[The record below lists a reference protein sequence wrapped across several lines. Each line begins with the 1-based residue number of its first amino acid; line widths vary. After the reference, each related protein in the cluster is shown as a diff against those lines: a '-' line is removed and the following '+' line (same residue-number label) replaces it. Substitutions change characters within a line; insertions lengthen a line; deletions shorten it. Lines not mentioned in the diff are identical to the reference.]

1 MSKKFRLKFWFE
13 RKTIGQFLLV
23 CIIFAAVVVVIYG
36 LRQCFE
42 PTNGLLHRTIA
53 EMVSPVEFNRLAH
66 DTLDNVQVPK
76 KSDCSC
82 AVCREK
88 EIQPSDTAP
97 NNKKSWKP
105 FWLLFLI
112 FSLGSV
118 LFTGGVIAILSNWIR
133 SRAERYCAGLTH
145 YPQNGHYLILG
156 YNELS
161 IGLIKHLFEKSAG
174 NDIDIVLQ
182 TTQSVPPLR
191 KKVESQLT
199 KEQCRH
205 LFFIYASRDSENG
218 YNGLYVTKAKKVY
231 VLGEEDEVNHDNI
244 NLNALM
250 FIAKILQKEQLKKEI
265 KTTKSEDKAQKTGE
279 AKKGEK
285 KRLECHLY
293 LENQST
299 FYLFQTNEISKV
311 QLEGDKTLADYIT
324 VYPFNADVNWA
335 RMLFVKGE
343 SETHG
348 IDYKPLDF
356 NGIGSNDERYVHLVI
371 VGMTPMGNAL
381 ALEAAHIA
389 HYPNFRSDHPLRTRI
404 TMIDKNAKE
413 EMLYLTSKYDHYFDF
428 SHYRL
433 RCFNVTEYENEDTH
447 CLNHVPERDFLDIE
461 WEFIQADCADPGVQ
475 DEIKNWANDKNQL
488 LTIAF
493 CVNDIAKNVAMG
505 YYLPDNC
512 YNNDQVSVL
521 IRQNHTGEVLNSLYK
536 QNIRYGNVRPF
547 GMLDD
552 GFTDDEVLVERAR
565 RVNQVYNGKPLL
577 KEDYSGIEELWSEL
591 SVAEKWSNM
600 YNAMSIPGKL
610 RSLKCDANIVEKAS
624 QWLPAVEHNRWNV
637 EKLLLGFRPT
647 TKNEDEDIVK
657 NKKKGWY
664 KKELQAHYD
673 IRPYEDLRL
682 DDEGKNPQRFD
693 ISLSQ
698 SLEYIIKVNADYSKE
713 EPIDLL
719 RKIEWTDKCEK
730 DANTLS

>member
-1 MSKKFRLKFWFE
+1 MAKKYRIRYWLN
-13 RKTIGQFLLV
+13 RTSVGQIAVLASIFLGAAFL
-23 CIIFAAVVVVIYG
+23 IFGI
-36 LRQCFE
+36 RTCFE
-42 PTNGLLHRTIA
+42 PSQGLFPRTIA
-53 EMVSPVEFNRLAH
+53 EMVSSAEFNQLAH
-66 DTLDNVQVPK
+66 GT
-76 KSDCSC
+76 S
-82 AVCREK
+82 E
-88 EIQPSDTAP
+88 TT
-97 NNKKSWKP
+97 WKTV
-105 FWLLFLI
+105 WLFLI
-112 FSLGSV
+112 FSAGSV
-118 LFTGGVIAILSNWIR
+118 LFTGGIIAILSNWLR
-133 SRAERYCAGLTH
+133 GRTERHRAGLIH
-145 YPQNGHYLILG
+145 YKQNGHYLIMG
-156 YNELS
+156 YNDLTM
-161 IGLIKHLFEKSAG
+161 GLIKHLFNKHG
-174 NDIDIVLQ
+174 NVIDIVLLTAQ
-182 TTQSVPPLR
+182 PVPPLR
-191 KKVESQLT
+191 NKIESQLN
-199 KEQCRH
+199 KQQRKH
-205 LFFIYASRDSENG
+205 LFFVYARRDSENG
-218 YNGLYVTKAKKVY
+218 YAGLYVTKAKKVY
-231 VLGEEDEVNHDNI
+231 VLGENEEVNHDNI
-244 NLNALM
+244 SLSALM
-250 FIAKILQKEQLKKEI
+250 CIAKISQKE
-265 KTTKSEDKAQKTGE
+265 
-279 AKKGEK
+279 EK
-285 KRLECHLY
+285 KYKKKNRIDCHLY

-371 VGMTPMGNAL
+371 VGMTPMGNAM

-433 RCFNVTEYENEDTH
+433 RCFNVTEYENEDTR

-493 CVNDIAKNVAMG
+493 CTNDIAKNVAMG

-521 IRQNHTGEVLNSLYK
+521 IRQNHTGDVLNSLYK
-536 QNIRYGNVRPF
+536 LNGRYRNVRPF

-552 GFTDDEVLVERAR
+552 GFTDDEVLVEMAR
-565 RVNQVYNGKPLL
+565 RVNKVYDNEYNGKPLL
-577 KEDYSGIEELWSEL
+577 KEDYSGIEELWSRL

-647 TKNEDEDIVK
+647 TREEDEDIVK

-664 KKELQAHYD
+664 KKELRAHYD
-673 IRPYEDLRL
+673 IRPYDDLRL
-682 DDEGKNPQRFD
+682 DDEGKDPRCYD
-693 ISLSQ
+693 VGLSKSLG
-698 SLEYIIKVNADYSKE
+698 YIVRNMGFADDE
-713 EPIDLL
+713 ILGHLGE
-719 RKIEWTDKCEK
+719 IEWPETLGK
-730 DANTLS
+730 DTFVPY